1 MFCNPPFIPMFM
13 NNRKEIPGFFIRKK
27 EEKEHELAVIQKKM
41 RKISQ
46 GRVVVFLLTVLAIY
60 LTSTTTLSLV
70 ASVSL
75 LGTAVFVTLVAFH
88 LRLEKKKQIAETLLE
103 INKLE
108 IRLYHRDTSGQPD
121 GLEYTEAHHP
131 YAADLDITGQRS
143 LYQLL
148 NRSATQRG
156 SKRLAHTLL
165 NPSMDNRQIQQRQEA
180 VKELKDKPDWRQ
192 AFQATG
198 NLAEKNNTLSLQETP
213 FGFSFDRFFY
223 RILLFLHPVVGFTIL
238 YFVSFQGMNILFFL
252 LFLLS
257 PLTLIGS
264 KLKIINAFYSRL
276 SKKDKFLSTMASLLE
291 KIEQEAFVSELLQK
305 ARQELTADVHS
316 ASAAM
321 KRLKKIAAAFDYRLN
336 MLVGI
341 LLNIFFLWDILQC
354 IRLERWENAFAK
366 KTEQWLDTVALVDE
380 LCSLAGFAFQ
390 HHESVFATIHDTAFH
405 LEGKNLKHP
414 FIEQKKCIGNP
425 VHFTAWKQF
434 QIITGANMAGKS
446 TYLRTVGI
454 NMVLAMAGAPVL
466 AQQFSLSPVQ
476 IFTGIKTS
484 DSLQDGESYFFSE
497 LKRLKEIITRLEA
510 GEKIFIILDEIL
522 RGTNSADKQTGSKAL
537 IKKLIRLGASG
548 IIATHDLSLGE
559 LAQYFPEN
567 SINKRFE
574 VEIENNR
581 LHFDYLLKEGVSQ
594 NLNAT
599 FLMKKM
605 GITE

>member
-1 MFCNPPFIPMFM
+1 M
-13 NNRKEIPGFFIRKK
+13 NNTKEIPGFFIRKK
-27 EEKEHELAVIQKKM
+27 EEKEQELAVIQKKM

-46 GRVVVFLLTVLAIY
+46 GRIVVFLLTVLAIY

-70 ASVSL
+70 AAVTL
-75 LGTAVFVTLVAFH
+75 FGTAVFATLVTAH
-88 LRLEKKKQIAETLLE
+88 LRLEKKKQTAETLLE

-131 YAADLDITGQRS
+131 YAADLDITGKRS

-156 SKRLAHTLL
+156 RKRLARTLL
-165 NPSMDNRQIQQRQEA
+165 NPPMDSRQIQLRQEA
-180 VKELKDKPDWRQ
+180 IRELTEKPVWRQ

-198 NLAEKNNTLSLQETP
+198 NLAEKNSTLSFHEKP
-213 FGFSFDRFFY
+213 FVFSFDRLFY
-223 RILLFLHPVVGFTIL
+223 RILLFLNPIVGFTIL

-252 LFLLS
+252 LFLLL
-257 PLTLIGS
+257 PLTVVGG
-264 KLKIINAFYSRL
+264 KLKVINALHSRL
-276 SKKDKFLSTMASLLE
+276 SKKDNFLKTIASLLE

-321 KRLKKIAAAFDYRLN
+321 KALKKIAAAFDYRLN

-354 IRLERWENAFAK
+354 IRLERWEKVYAK
-366 KTEQWLDTVALVDE
+366 KTEHWLDTVALVDE

-390 HHESVFATIHDTAFH
+390 HRESVFATIQDKPFH
-405 LEGKNLKHP
+405 LESENLKHP

-425 VHFTAWKQF
+425 VHFTSWKQF

-466 AQQFSLSPVQ
+466 AKRFSLSPVQ
-476 IFTGIKTS
+476 IFTGIKTT
-484 DSLQDGESYFFSE
+484 DSLQDGESYFFAE
-497 LKRLKEIITRLEA
+497 LKRLKEIITRLEQE
-510 GEKIFIILDEIL
+510 EKIFIILDEIL

-548 IIATHDLSLGE
+548 VIATHDLSLGE
-559 LAQYFPEN
+559 LAQHFPEN
-567 SINKRFE
+567 IVNKRFE
-574 VEIENNR
+574 VEIENNQ